1 MPTDEKTMPKLPPLE
16 PTSTKKPDPLAP
28 ENASTHKT
36 KKRFKIL
43 CVGPGG
49 QGKTSLEATIPG
61 RKFAYFFD
69 QTALPTLDGVDID
82 YKLFLPSEIPTT
94 AVPLSDK
101 PAHMPSRASDW
112 VPDVYIDFEKDLQAR
127 LEANFF
133 DDYDWL
139 IIDSFTML
147 ADITM
152 DYILWLNNRTGKWP
166 TQADWTATINTMSNI
181 FRKLTALKIQ
191 IYCTA
196 HTDFAKDEVSGVLVN
211 QLQMSARLR
220 SRIPMMFTDIWLAR
234 ADTTKDKNGKE
245 KATFSVQTTS
255 DRQNPFLRNSFRGR
269 LDSIVDVTIRD
280 WNHPEVSGVGKIMKV

>member
-1 MPTDEKTMPKLPPLE
+1 MDATH
-16 PTSTKKPDPLAP
+16 KPDPLAP

-36 KKRFKIL
+36 KKLFKIL

-49 QGKTSLEATIPG
+49 QGKTALEATIPG

-94 AVPLSDK
+94 AVPLAKS
-101 PAHMPSRASDW
+101 PVHTPSRASNW
-112 VPDVYIDFEKDLQAR
+112 IPDTYIKFEKDLQAR
-127 LEANFF
+127 LESNFF

-152 DYILWLNNRTGKWP
+152 DYILWLNGRTGKWP
-166 TQADWTATINTMSNI
+166 EMADWTATINTMSNI
-181 FRKLTALKIQ
+181 FRKLTALNIQ

-196 HTDFAKDEVSGVLVN
+196 HTDFEKDEASGRMVN

-220 SRIPMMFTDIWLAR
+220 SRIPMMFTDIWLAQ
-234 ADTTKDKNGKE
+234 ADTDADK

-269 LDSIVDVTIRD
+269 LDSILDVTIRD
-280 WNHPEVSGVGKIMKV
+280 SNHPEVSCVGKIMKV